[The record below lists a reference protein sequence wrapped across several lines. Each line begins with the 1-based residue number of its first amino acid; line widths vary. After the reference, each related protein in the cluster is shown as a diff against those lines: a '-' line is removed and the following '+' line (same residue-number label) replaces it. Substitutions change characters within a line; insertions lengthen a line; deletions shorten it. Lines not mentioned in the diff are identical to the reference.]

1 VATKLLQFDFL
12 ESSTVF
18 QHLLKAAN
26 RLRGCVKRGGDI
38 ICSFVGMVLLSPLFL
53 FIALRIKSDTPGPV
67 IFDGDRVGYKGKV
80 FKIHKFRSMYHESEN
95 GSNAPITQNH
105 DERITPFGKFL
116 RDTKL
121 NELPQLWNVF
131 VGEMSLVGPRPEH
144 PHFVK
149 DWPEDVRQKIL
160 SMRPGIT
167 SPASIIYCNEEE
179 LLNGDGYLEDYVETI
194 LPNKLELDQKYV
206 ENHSIYNDLVILV
219 KTVAVLVPKLFKRKA

>member
-1 VATKLLQFDFL
+1 
-12 ESSTVF
+12 
-18 QHLLKAAN
+18 
-26 RLRGCVKRGGDI
+26 
-38 ICSFVGMVLLSPLFL
+38 
-53 FIALRIKSDTPGPV
+53 
-67 IFDGDRVGYKGKV
+67 
-80 FKIHKFRSMYHESEN
+80 MYHESEN

-131 VGEMSLVGPRPEH
+131 VGEMSLVGPRPED